1 MVEIAAGK
9 HSSMLRQLSVGK
21 LKCNPWNSLFLPF
34 SHKTKPTNIH
44 KLKGQATETGV
55 GKINRLLACIS
66 HRLELQDLCILV
78 PSCAHLLLSVHVVSL
93 SPLEV
98 FTYFTLKD
106 HPT

>member
-44 KLKGQATETGV
+44 KLKGQATRNWCRQN
-55 GKINRLLACIS
+55 K
-66 HRLELQDLCILV
+66 
-78 PSCAHLLLSVHVVSL
+78 
-93 SPLEV
+93 
-98 FTYFTLKD
+98 
-106 HPT
+106 